1 MARKN
6 KKNKDNEQ
14 SILEDY
20 SPELMVEE
28 EPRNRLVSA
37 IIILLIIFIWLGIFA
52 VVVKT
57 DIGGFGS
64 TVMAPMLKD
73 VPVLNKIL
81 PDSVVSDKK
90 NDYNYKSMADAVDY
104 IKQLETELAT
114 YQKDDTDKEQT
125 IAQLQAEVERL
136 KAFETAQEQ
145 FEKDKQ
151 EYYDE
156 VVFGDNAIDYDN
168 YVKYY
173 QQISPESAEELYKKA
188 VEKYAYDEEF
198 TERAKMY
205 SSMDPAE
212 AAATF
217 YEMTGDM
224 DIVAN
229 ILNAMST
236 TNSSAIMNEI
246 AALDSVYAAKLTK
259 LLLPQ

>member
-6 KKNKDNEQ
+6 KKEKEEN
-14 SILEDY
+14 ILEDY
-20 SPELMVEE
+20 NPDLMVEE
-28 EPRNRLVSA
+28 EPKNRIVSV
-37 IIILLIIFIWLGIFA
+37 IITLLIILIWLGIFA
-52 VVVKT
+52 VIVKT

-64 TVMAPMLKD
+64 TVMAPVLKD

-81 PDSVVSDKK
+81 PDTVVTK
-90 NDYNYKSMADAVDY
+90 NGDSNKYKSMADAVEY
-104 IKQLETELAT
+104 IKQLETELAG
-114 YQKDDTDKEQT
+114 YQEADTTKDQQ
-125 IAQLQAEVERL
+125 IADLQAENERL
-136 KAFETAQEQ
+136 KTFEAAQAQ
-145 FEKDKQ
+145 FEKEKQ

-156 VVFGDNAIDYDN
+156 VVFGDKAIDYDN

-173 QQISPESAEELYKKA
+173 QEIDPENAKALYEKA
-188 VEKYAYDEEF
+188 IEKYAYDEEF

-212 AAATF
+212 AAAIF

-224 DIVAN
+224 DLVAN

-259 LLLPQ
+259 LLLP